1 MMTRSILM
9 QAFVCGACLVGQTP
23 PATGHMHA
31 MPPAA
36 SGTSVE
42 APADCPQCGM
52 NRTQF
57 AHSRM
62 LIVYQDGITSGT
74 CSIHCT
80 AHELEHSEG
89 KPVKSLLVADYA
101 NKQKLIDAKKA
112 VWVVGGSQK
121 GVMTK
126 EPKWAFEKKEDAEM
140 FIKMNGGKLAT
151 FEEVLALAAHEPMH

>member
-1 MMTRSILM
+1 MNLLSLGPLVFAAGTCLM
-9 QAFVCGACLVGQTP
+9 AQMPSGHTHMAP
-23 PATGHMHA
+23 PAGEK
-31 MPPAA
+31 
-36 SGTSVE
+36 VE
-42 APADCPQCGM
+42 APDTCEDCGM

-62 LIVYQDGITSGT
+62 LIVYQDGLTSGT

-101 NKQKLIDAKKA
+101 HKQKLVDAKKA
-112 VWVVGGSQK
+112 VWVLGGSQK

-126 EPKWAFEKKEDAEM
+126 EAKWAFEKKEDAEV
-140 FIKMNGGKLAT
+140 FITMNGGKLAT